1 MKKMEELGKVFTSD
15 VLVIGGGMAGLPA
28 AISAREKGADVLLVD
43 KAYVGLA
50 GQSSR
55 GGNGMMALPKEADIE
70 KYVAYITENT
80 AKYLNDQD
88 ALRNYAKNIY
98 PTIVKLKEWG
108 VDLTTDENGELAFF
122 DNPVGAWSQIGINL
136 YATDNMRKTAVKK
149 GVRIQNHTNVA
160 ALIKAEG
167 RVVGAVGYDILDGSF
182 YIFQAKTV
190 VLACG
195 ACNFR
200 AARMFTNSG
209 EGNTMALDAGAQMR
223 SGEFVFMEVAA
234 AATGETVHGAQR
246 FVFNKDGENVW
257 DKYVH
262 YDAQDVSGELILGI
276 IEEYKSGRGPVYM
289 DLDAMDDA
297 FKVINA
303 SDEFIDGKR
312 RVFPDKVSWMDRIVK
327 RENEV
332 FGGLGRKIPAK
343 FTLHGNA
350 GFIRVDQQF
359 KTTVPGLY
367 AVGLDTG
374 NGSAITGA
382 APQPAGQRG
391 GPFMYCTTTGRLG
404 GENAA
409 EEALAAGKLTE
420 ASGDD
425 IEAMKEKIFSYSNKE
440 SGIDPRDIIAKIQDV
455 ALPIDVTIRKSG
467 ESLTKA
473 LHALKEIRTE
483 MADMYAKDFHDL
495 KLCHEAETM
504 ITSCEIMI
512 CSALERKES
521 RSFHFR
527 EDYPETNNTDWLKW
541 VIAEKKDGEIVTF
554 TEDIPI
560 QSYTYQPAVSPQN
573 RN

>member
-15 VLVIGGGMAGLPA
+15 VLVIGGGMAGIPA
-28 AISAREKGADVLLVD
+28 AISAKEEGADVLLVE

-70 KYVAYITENT
+70 KYVAYITDNT
-80 AKYLNDQD
+80 AKFLNDQD
-88 ALRNYAKNIY
+88 ALRNYAENVY

-108 VDLTTDENGELAFF
+108 VDLTTDKNGELAFF

-136 YATDNMRKTAVKK
+136 YATDNMRKTAQKK
-149 GVRIQNHTNVA
+149 GVRIQNHTNVV
-160 ALIKAEG
+160 ALIKVEN
-167 RVVGAVGYDILDGSF
+167 RVVGAVGYDIIDGTF
-182 YIFQAKTV
+182 CIFQAKTV
-190 VLACG
+190 ILACG

-209 EGNTMALDAGAQMR
+209 EGNTMALNVGAQMR
-223 SGEFVFMEVAA
+223 NAEFVFMEVAA
-234 AATGETVHGAQR
+234 SATGETIHGCQR
-246 FVFNKDGENVW
+246 YVYNSEGENIW

-276 IEEYKSGRGPVYM
+276 IEEYKAGRTPVYM
-289 DLDAMDDA
+289 DLDKMDDA

-303 SDEFIDGKR
+303 SEEFMDGKQ
-312 RVFPDKVSWMDRIVK
+312 RVFPDKVSWMKRIVA
-327 RENEV
+327 REDEV

-350 GFIRVDQQF
+350 GHIRVDKEF
-359 KTTVPGLY
+359 KTTVDGLY

-404 GENAA
+404 GIYAA
-409 EEALAAGKLTE
+409 KEAMKIDHITE
-420 ASGDD
+420 ASTEVIDS
-425 IEAMKEKIFSYSNKE
+425 MKKQIFVYAEKE
-440 SGIDPRDIIAKIQDV
+440 QGIDPREVITKLQDI
-455 ALPIDVTIRKSG
+455 ALPIDVTIRRTE

-473 LHALKEIRTE
+473 LTEIAALKEE
-483 MADMYAKDFHDL
+483 MKEMYAKDFHDL

-504 ITSCEIMI
+504 MSSCEVMI
-512 CSALERKES
+512 RSALERKES
-521 RSFHFR
+521 RGFHYR
-527 EDYPETNNTDWLKW
+527 EDYPETNNKEWLKW
-541 VIAEKKDGEIVTF
+541 VIAEKKDGEIITF
-554 TEDIPI
+554 TEDIPMDE
-560 QSYTYQPAVSPQN
+560 YKYQPQS
-573 RN
+573 

>member
-1 MKKMEELGKVFTSD
+1 MKRLEDIGKVFSSD
-15 VLVIGGGMAGLPA
+15 VLVVGGGMAGLPA
-28 AISAREKGADVLLVD
+28 AISAREEGADVLLVD

-70 KYVAYITENT
+70 KYVAYITENV
-80 AKYLNDQD
+80 AKYLDDQD
-88 ALRNYAKNIY
+88 ALRNYAENVY

-108 VDLTTDENGELAFF
+108 VGLTTDENGELAFF

-136 YATDNMRKTAVKK
+136 YATDNMRKTATKK
-149 GVRIQNHTNVA
+149 GVRIQNHTNIV
-160 ALIKAEG
+160 ALIVVDD
-167 RVVGAVGYDILDGSF
+167 RVTGAVGYDILDGTF

-209 EGNTMALDAGAQMR
+209 EGNVMALNAGAQMR
-223 SGEFVFMEVAA
+223 SAEFVFMEVAA
-234 AATGETVHGAQR
+234 AATGETIHGCQR
-246 FVFNKDGENVW
+246 FVYNKDGENIW

-262 YDAQDVSGELILGI
+262 YDAQDVSGELINGI
-276 IEEYKSGRGPVYM
+276 IQEYKLGNEPIYM

-312 RVFPDKVSWMDRIVK
+312 RVFPDKVSWMKRIVE

-350 GFIRVDQQF
+350 GFIRVDHKF
-359 KTTVPGLY
+359 RTTVEGLY

-404 GENAA
+404 GMNAA
-409 EEALAAGKLTE
+409 KEALTVE
-420 ASGDD
+420 TDTD
-425 IEAMKEKIFSYSNKE
+425 IPVEKIENMREKIFSYSDKKE
-440 SGIDPRDIIAKIQDV
+440 GINPRDIITDIQNV
-455 ALPIDVTIRKSG
+455 ALPIDITIRKS
-467 ESLTKA
+467 ETSLTNA
-473 LHALKEIRTE
+473 LEGLAKIKEK
-483 MADMYAKDFHDL
+483 MKDMYAKDFHDL

-512 CSALERKES
+512 RSALERKES
-521 RSFHFR
+521 RGFHYR
-527 EDYPETNNTDWLKW
+527 EDYPETNNKDWLKW
-541 VIAEKKDGEIVTF
+541 VIAQKKNGEIVTF

-560 QSYTYQPAVSPQN
+560 HNYKYQPEE
-573 RN
+573 

>member
-1 MKKMEELGKVFTSD
+1 MNLKDLGNVFTSD
-15 VLVIGGGMAGLPA
+15 VLVVGGGMAGLPA
-28 AISAREKGADVLLVD
+28 AISAREEHADVLLVD

-50 GQSSR
+50 GQSPR

-70 KYVAYITENT
+70 KYVGYITKNT

-88 ALRNYAKNIY
+88 ALRHYANNVY

-136 YATDNMRKTAVKK
+136 YATDNMRKTALKK
-149 GVRIQNHTNVA
+149 GVRIQNHVNIV
-160 ALIKAEG
+160 ALIKVG
-167 RVVGAVGYDILDGSF
+167 KRVSGAVGYDILDGTF
-182 YIFQAKTV
+182 CIFLAKTV
-190 VLACG
+190 ILACG

-209 EGNTMALDAGAQMR
+209 EGNTLALNVGAQMR
-223 SGEFVFMEVAA
+223 NAEFVFMEVAA
-234 AATGETVHGAQR
+234 AATGETIHGCQR
-246 FVFNKDGENVW
+246 FVFNKDGENIW

-262 YDAQDVSGELILGI
+262 YDAQDVSGELINGI
-276 IEEYKSGRGPVYM
+276 IQEYKLGNEPIYM

-312 RVFPDKVSWMDRIVK
+312 RVFPDKVSWMKRIVA

-332 FGGLGRKIPAK
+332 FGGLGRKIPAE

-359 KTTVPGLY
+359 RTTVPGLY

-404 GENAA
+404 GHYAALEAESSDVMAEPSA
-409 EEALAAGKLTE
+409 EEIKK
-420 ASGDD
+420 
-425 IEAMKEKIFSYSNKE
+425 MKDQIFAYADKKD
-440 SGIDPRDIIAKIQDV
+440 GTDPREIITKIQNA
-455 ALPIDVTIRKSG
+455 ALPIDVTIRRS
-467 ESLTKA
+467 EASLTEA
-473 LHALKEIRTE
+473 LTNLTAIKEE
-483 MADMYAKDFHDL
+483 MEEKMYAKDFHEL

-504 ITSCEIMI
+504 MTSCELMI
-512 CSALERKES
+512 RSALERKES
-521 RSFHFR
+521 RSFHYR
-527 EDYPETNNTDWLKW
+527 EDYPESNNKDWLKW
-541 VIAEKKDGEIVTF
+541 VIAEKESDGIVTF

-560 QSYTYQPAVSPQN
+560 DRYKYQPEA
-573 RN
+573 

>member
-1 MKKMEELGKVFTSD
+1 MKKLEDFGTVFTSD

-28 AISAREKGADVLLVD
+28 AISAKERGADVLLVD

-50 GQSSR
+50 GQSPR

-70 KYVAYITENT
+70 KYVAYITEYT
-80 AKYLNDQD
+80 GKYLNDQD

-108 VDLTTDENGELAFF
+108 VDLTTDANGDLAFF

-136 YATDNMRKTAVKK
+136 YATDNMRKTAEKK
-149 GVRIQNHTNVA
+149 GVRIQNHTNMV
-160 ALIKAEG
+160 ALIKTDD
-167 RVVGAVGYDILDGSF
+167 RVTGAVGYDILDGSF
-182 YIFQAKTV
+182 YIFKAKTV

-209 EGNTMALDAGAQMR
+209 EGNTMALNAGAQMR
-223 SGEFVFMEVAA
+223 NGEFVFMEVAA
-234 AATGETVHGAQR
+234 SATGETIHGCQR
-246 FVFNKDGENVW
+246 YVYNKNGENIW

-276 IEEYKSGRGPVYM
+276 INEYKLGNEPIYM
-289 DLDAMDDA
+289 NLDEMNDA

-303 SDEFIDGKR
+303 SDEYIDGKR
-312 RVFPDKVSWMDRIVK
+312 RVFPDKVSWMKRIVA

-359 KTTVPGLY
+359 RTTVPGLY

-391 GPFMYCTTTGRLG
+391 GPFMYCTTTGRIG
-404 GENAA
+404 GTNAA
-409 EEALAAGKLTE
+409 AEALDMKAIPDAAADTVE
-420 ASGDD
+420 AL
-425 IEAMKEKIFSYSNKE
+425 KTRFFSYLDNKD
-440 SGIDPRDIIAKIQDV
+440 GVDPREIITKIQDA
-455 ALPIDVTIRKSG
+455 ALPIDVTIRKN
-467 ESLTKA
+467 ETT
-473 LHALKEIRTE
+473 LKEALEKILEIKEE
-483 MADMYAKDFHDL
+483 MKNMKAKDFHDL

-512 CSALERKES
+512 RSSLMRKES

-527 EDYPETNNTDWLKW
+527 EEYPETNNKEWLKW
-541 VIAEKKDGEIVTF
+541 VIAEKKNGEIVTF

-560 QSYTYQPAVSPQN
+560 QNYKYQPTV
-573 RN
+573 